1 MDRSQP
7 MMSGFSRSGIFPFS
21 PLQVEAVAP
30 KIIQP
35 IDLDQVVAKN
45 QGVLVELRNHLR
57 ALNIADEEVAR
68 IMKEAV
74 LAAQGKS
81 QTDWFAEEL
90 RFIIMR
96 KDDLSVPDL
105 TTDRRLKPSEMGEI
119 LLQSDFTKGIENRKD
134 KRKSAAKKQKPK
146 KRAA

>member
-1 MDRSQP
+1 MTQ
-7 MMSGFSRSGIFPFS
+7 
-21 PLQVEAVAP
+21 
-30 KIIQP
+30 
-35 IDLDQVVAKN
+35 
-45 QGVLVELRNHLR
+45 
-57 ALNIADEEVAR
+57 
-68 IMKEAV
+68 
-74 LAAQGKS
+74 
-81 QTDWFAEEL
+81 FAEEL